1 MKLHTAKSQTADLF
15 APAPAPSPPQREVS
29 RSWIAGGVP
38 PTPQT
43 AGRAR
48 SKQLWY
54 AAVFPAFDEKHAA
67 ALQRL
72 CLHAQ
77 RFTSFVSIEPPNALL
92 LEIKGS
98 LKLFGSLER
107 LHADIDACWRRL
119 ALQAYSAAA
128 PSTLAALWLARSA
141 AHTG

>member
-1 MKLHTAKSQTADLF
+1 M
-15 APAPAPSPPQREVS
+15 
-29 RSWIAGGVP
+29 P

-54 AAVFPAFDEKHAA
+54 AAVFPQLTETEPSGPSDLV
-67 ALQRL
+67 LQRL

-77 RFTSFVSIEPPNALL
+77 QFTSFVSTELPNALL

-98 LKLFGSLER
+98 LKLFGSLKH
-107 LHADIDACWRRL
+107 LHTDIDACWRRL
-119 ALQAYSAAA
+119 ELPAHSATA
-128 PSTLAALWLARSA
+128 PSTLAALWLARTMVSVGRPLKA
-141 AHTG
+141 GEHSPRG